1 MTNRALNRIA
11 AISILYALSTVE
23 LLCADHLPM
32 RLVGTVRGPEGGI
45 AICLD
50 RALGQTF
57 SLKIGERFRG
67 WVLREVRGENAIFE
81 QTGSSARAVVTI
93 ESSATGVAL
102 ASPVLP
108 HVPAAAGPQASP
120 GQAPQ
125 ASSAPPKGKWVD
137 GDGQVIDPPKR

>member
-1 MTNRALNRIA
+1 MTNHALSRIA
-11 AISILYALSTVE
+11 AIWALYVLSTVE

-32 RLVGTVRGPEGGI
+32 RLVGTVRGPAGGI

-50 RALGQTF
+50 RTLGQTF
-57 SLKIGERFRG
+57 SLRIGEQFRG

-102 ASPVLP
+102 VPPVLP
-108 HVPAAAGPQASP
+108 QVPAAAAPQASP
-120 GQAPQ
+120 AQAPQ
-125 ASSAPPKGKWVD
+125 APSGVPKGKWVD
-137 GDGQVIDPPKR
+137 GDGQIIDPPKR